1 MDIKDHNFK
10 ETARLLKLS
19 PALRTAKDIETLME
33 VTAEVE
39 FFKQLKDNY
48 LTDEL
53 HRECV
58 KCMTLENYRARA
70 FVFNYGDTADNFY
83 ILLRGQISIQMPKS
97 ALNADKPDVQEDINP
112 PDKEAVYQKPDDLE
126 TADILVEVKV
136 RDEGTS
142 FGELA
147 LITEQTR
154 SAAIQC
160 LRDCWVAKLSRGDF
174 MRILKEYE
182 ENKIGGIVKFL
193 KSIEIFRG
201 WTRVSLQ
208 KVTYFFETRRYKLN
222 QVVYRYDDPAEHIY
236 IIKSGEF
243 KFTCMTQE
251 AAKTSVKRQGVIKTQ
266 LQMFIKGPGE
276 VFGDDDIIEGRR
288 RSLTCVCTSLVGE
301 VMVMQRNDFLRK
313 LKAPQTLD
321 YLMARHK
328 AEEEWRANRL
338 EKLKFAEMLKKRLN
352 VSPVQQ
358 KPCRPTRVLV
368 RGLERHKTL
377 SISPTKTK
385 AIEAP
390 SQEVPIMVNFF
401 ETEVEESFF
410 RQEPSSAHNL
420 PTEVH
425 KDNKHQ
431 SRSPYRRN
439 MSRACPR
446 PPPNFFCS
454 PKDAVISRY
463 RLRPLITGR
472 LEDSMSPVERSF
484 HKKMSSKL
492 RTQKNLSVGRSL
504 SPFVDN

>member
-1 MDIKDHNFK
+1 MDRVKDHNFK

-19 PALRTAKDIETLME
+19 PGLRTAKDIETLME

-58 KCMTLENYRARA
+58 KCMTLDNYQARA
-70 FVFNYGDTADNFY
+70 FIFNYGDTADHFY

-97 ALNADKPDVQEDINP
+97 ALNADKPEVQEPP
-112 PDKEAVYQKPDDLE
+112 PDKEAVDQKPEDLE
-126 TADILVEVKV
+126 TDDILVEVKV
-136 RDEGTS
+136 KDEGTS

-182 ENKIGGIVKFL
+182 EDKIEEVVKFL
-193 KSIEIFRG
+193 KSIGIFRG

-243 KFTCMTQE
+243 KFTCLTQE

-266 LQMFIKGPGE
+266 LQMFIKGPAE
-276 VFGDDDIIEGRR
+276 VFGDDDIIENRR

-301 VMVMQRNDFLRK
+301 VMVMHKNDFLRK

-321 YLMARHK
+321 YLMTRHK

-338 EKLKFAEMLKKRLN
+338 EKLKFAEAIKKRLN
-352 VSPVQQ
+352 MPTVQP
-358 KPCRPTRVLV
+358 KPSRPARVLV

-385 AIEAP
+385 AVESP
-390 SQEVPIMVNFF
+390 SQEVPLESSFF
-401 ETEVEESFF
+401 KTEVEESFF
-410 RQEPSSAHNL
+410 RQEPTSGPNL

-425 KDNKHQ
+425 RDNRPQ

-484 HKKMSSKL
+484 YKKMSSKL
-492 RTQKNLSVGRSL
+492 RTQKTLFVGRSL